1 MAHTAYMTYA
11 EYQDF
16 GGHEDADTFR
26 VLEFKSR
33 KLIDYLTDCRVQDMT
48 EVPEAVKLCQLSLMT
63 MEAKAGAEA
72 QITNPAVTSFNVEG
86 YQESYGNLPDADAA
100 RSQMT
105 GVVRSMLYGET
116 DDYGTPLL
124 YLGVSTT

>member
-1 MAHTAYMTYA
+1 MAHTVYMTYE

-16 GGHEDADTFR
+16 GGTEDSSTFR

-33 KLIDYLTDCRVQDMT
+33 KFIDYLTDCRVQDMT
-48 EVPEAVKLCQLSLMT
+48 EVPEAVKLCQLSLMA

-72 QITNPAVTSFNVEG
+72 QVVTPAVTAFSVEG
-86 YQESYGNLPDADAA
+86 YSEKYDNLPGVDAA
-100 RSQMT
+100 RSQMAD
-105 GVVRSMLYGET
+105 VVRSMLYGET

>member
-1 MAHTAYMTYA
+1 MAHTAYMTYT

-16 GGHEDADTFR
+16 GGHESEDAFR

-33 KLIDYLTDCRVQDMT
+33 KLIDYLTDCRVQDMAK
-48 EVPEAVKLCQLSLMT
+48 VPEAVKLCQLSLMA

-72 QITNPAVTSFNVEG
+72 QVVTPAVTAFNVEG
-86 YQESYGNLPDADAA
+86 YSEKYDNLPGVDAA
-100 RSQMT
+100 RRQMAD
-105 GVVRSMLYGET
+105 VVRSMLYGET

>member
-16 GGHEDADTFR
+16 GGDEDADTFR

-48 EVPEAVKLCQLSLMT
+48 EVPEAVKLCQLSLMA
-63 MEAKAGAEA
+63 MEAKVGAEA
-72 QITNPAVTSFNVEG
+72 QVVTPAVTAFNVEG
-86 YQESYGNLPDADAA
+86 YSEKYDNLPGVDAA
-100 RSQMT
+100 RSQMAD
-105 GVVRSMLYGET
+105 VVRSMLYGET

-124 YLGVSTT
+124 YLGVSMT

>member
-33 KLIDYLTDCRVQDMT
+33 KLIDYLTDCRVQDMA
-48 EVPEAVKLCQLSLMT
+48 EVPEAVKLCQLSLMA

-86 YQESYGNLPDADAA
+86 YQESYGNLPNADAA

>member
-48 EVPEAVKLCQLSLMT
+48 EVPEAVKLCQLSLMS
-63 MEAKAGAEA
+63 MEAKAGTEA

-100 RSQMT
+100 RSQMA